1 MALDKILNVECS
13 TYNFKESVEKT
24 KSWLKSVS
32 AFANTKGGSLFFGI
46 DDSGDIIGLER
57 AQADAE
63 FISQE
68 IKAHL
73 DPIPDFELIPHK
85 SEDKVII
92 EVKVPEGRQTPYY
105 YTIWMGTVQLSSVW
119 EMKVFKQRNISCSL

>member
-1 MALDKILNVECS
+1 MS
-13 TYNFKESVEKT
+13 PP
-24 KSWLKSVS
+24 
-32 AFANTKGGSLFFGI
+32 FANTKGGSLFFGI
-46 DDSGDIIGLER
+46 DDSGDIIGLEC

-85 SEDKVII
+85 SEDKVILRLKFR
-92 EVKVPEGRQTPYY
+92 KVDKRHIT
-105 YTIWMGTVQLSSVW
+105 TIWMGIVPLSSVW